1 VGAAPHSDRVR
12 ARSRFDLDGPLDA
25 PGGGRL
31 AVRSSNPRWLSAVF
45 IVVGVAGVLFGLTD
59 TSGPTC
65 GVPGMWKCLPGV
77 VLAGRA
83 LWIGVGAA
91 FAGMGA
97 LRLVSGRRPWA
108 TAAALLAGAV
118 DLAVGGWLAYALVT
132 SVIPLT
138 DPFYVAWPLLV
149 MLSTVGFGV
158 GFFAAALS
166 DRAMD
171 RFRQ

>member
-1 VGAAPHSDRVR
+1 MKSPTPPLVWAAM
-12 ARSRFDLDGPLDA
+12 
-25 PGGGRL
+25 
-31 AVRSSNPRWLSAVF
+31 
-45 IVVGVAGVLFGLTD
+45 IVVGLAAVLIGLTD
-59 TSGPTC
+59 TSGPYC

-83 LWIGVGAA
+83 LWIAVGAA

-108 TAAALLAGAV
+108 TAVALAAGAV
-118 DLAVGGWLAYALVT
+118 DLAVAGWLAYALVT
-132 SVIPLT
+132 GIVPLT

-149 MLSTVGFGV
+149 MLPTIGFGV

-166 DRAMD
+166 EKVMD